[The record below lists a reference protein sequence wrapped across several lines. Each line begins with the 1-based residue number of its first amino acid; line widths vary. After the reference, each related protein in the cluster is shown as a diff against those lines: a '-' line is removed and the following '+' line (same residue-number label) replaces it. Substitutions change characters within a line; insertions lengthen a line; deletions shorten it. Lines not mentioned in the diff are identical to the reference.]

1 MNHFIKTYVLWN
13 KPIHQGYG
21 HFELLNVLTTLG
33 HPLQTQYVFT
43 ISWLVF
49 HNLHALSLK
58 A

>member
-1 MNHFIKTYVLWN
+1 MNL
-13 KPIHQGYG
+13 QGYG
-21 HFELLNVLTTLG
+21 HFEVMNVLTTLG

-43 ISWLVF
+43 ISWLVY